1 MFSYKLRE
9 LHKTMKVNKHV
20 NVINEND
27 KLHNLMG
34 NLQ

>member
-9 LHKTMKVNKHV
+9 LHKTMKVNKD